1 MKKIVAIFLAL
12 ALFTPLVSSGVKVKA
27 ETNTVLEKRTLKD
40 LKEEIF
46 DSPNTT
52 KTFTFSFPKEAENI
66 VKGSFQFSGK
76 GEIVGEPKV
85 DPKTREITVTL
96 KGKEKLVSS
105 KKVIGYAT
113 ASKMEFPS
121 NPGNAMCRYSDGID
135 WQIASVKTTD
145 FTQTMFRFS
154 NMKGMPSDVPY
165 ESLKKQK
172 IATFVDIKLPTTGIY
187 WFTVLLDENGKV
199 MQDKNGKDIMV
210 SVPTNQVE
218 TSTIEL
224 PTSAVSSTM
233 GSPIFKNGYDAKNPT
248 IGVQYNATEERPLKS
263 LGVIKTNN
271 PAFLTGHAACYMYA
285 SPMSYYVTA
294 TTLPSQS
301 FDYSGTISFQYTKPT
316 KAYIVGTLTAN
327 PTSTKFNDKD
337 VKVKLTLDGEVKN
350 LSDPGAIDYYMIY
363 IRTEDSSINPPGIRI
378 EGIGQLKVSGSID
391 FTIPKSK
398 MTGKT
403 EYTEIYV
410 GQVRAYYKS
419 SSYFVDPVN
428 GKFMS
433 SGQLRATSI
442 VYKESTPPPPPPPQR
457 HAPTAVIGSIS
468 EVLLGDDLFVHGYDS
483 FDSDGTIETYRWTM
497 NGAKNPITKNE
508 IDGTIWYDTLGAKS
522 IDLCVVDNDYLQDCT
537 KHSLIVTEPIVK
549 ANITQ
554 TGTLKEN
561 RKVTLTANAKTSSR
575 YPILDSKTSWKIE
588 SAYGDIPP
596 SQIKT
601 SSPLKGKSNIDVLFK
616 KPGDYKVTLYMENTL
631 GYNDEITR
639 IYTILPDE
647 VPYTNF
653 TFQEKIYRDSVKGNI
668 ATFEFT
674 DRSYS
679 TDGDQIASRKWYVI
693 FDANNDGIFNEP
705 KVLFNS
711 GNETNVIYESTHVGK
726 YRFFLE
732 VQEEFG
738 QPTIDAFVT
747 ANDRRKSNTWE

>member
-1 MKKIVAIFLAL
+1 MKRFLSVLLSLVLL
-12 ALFTPLVSSGVKVKA
+12 APLISSGVRA
-27 ETNTVLEKRTLKD
+27 ESNTFLHTEVIVSVIDSDKDERTIAL
-40 LKEEIF
+40 
-46 DSPNTT
+46 T
-52 KTFTFSFPKEAENI
+52 FPKEAENI
-66 VKGSFQFSGK
+66 VKDSFTFSGS
-76 GEIVGEPKV
+76 GTI
-85 DPKTREITVTL
+85 KTTTINQDKRTITVVL
-96 KGKEKLVSS
+96 KGKEKIINPASVKGYLNS
-105 KKVIGYAT
+105 KG
-113 ASKMEFPS
+113 EWFPS

-135 WQIASVKTTD
+135 WQIATVKTSD
-145 FTQTMFRFS
+145 FSQDMKRYS
-154 NMKGMPSDVPY
+154 NTSGSIPRNVPY
-165 ESLKKQK
+165 DKLTN
-172 IATFVDIKLPTTGIY
+172 IATFVNITLKTTGVY
-187 WFTVLLDENGKV
+187 WVDSKGNS
-199 MQDKNGKDIMV
+199 IP
-210 SVPTNQVE
+210 SNQVE
-218 TSTIEL
+218 TSSIEL
-224 PTSAVSSTM
+224 PKGAAKSEM
-233 GSPIFKNGYDAKNPT
+233 GSPIYPNGYDSKNPKL
-248 IGVQYNATEERPLKS
+248 GVQYIPVAKPLAELNTIS
-263 LGVIKTNN
+263 TSN

-285 SPMSYYVTA
+285 SPMEYYLTA
-294 TTLPSQS
+294 MTLPGKS

-316 KAYIVGTLTAN
+316 NAYIVGTLTAN

-433 SGQLRATSI
+433 SGQLRATSL

-575 YPILDSKTSWKIE
+575 YPIVDSKTSWKIE

-601 SSPLKGKSNIDVLFK
+601 INPLKGKSNIDVLFK
-616 KPGDYKVTLYMENTL
+616 KPGDYKVTLYMENTK

-653 TFQEKIYRDSVKGNI
+653 TFQEKIYRDPVKGNI

-705 KVLFNS
+705 KVLFNG

-747 ANDRRKSNTWE
+747 ASDRRKSNTWE